1 MAIPVINKASFV
13 GWNKITGNQFRE
25 DKLLEYIT
33 LFEQEYMRMI
43 LGDSA
48 FLEIEADTLPRPK
61 WTDLMNG
68 VDYTNLDGDNKRNT
82 GITDQLIKFI
92 YFEFIRD
99 NFASTQVGK
108 VKSSNENSVILT
120 GDEVG
125 SVVRARYN
133 SAVRA
138 LHESIFLF
146 LENYEQIDEPVT
158 GFVDNADNTYTINVA
173 KTLYLIDADTITI
186 GGTNFIISGLVVD
199 TSFVIDAGAVGL
211 SFTGDVTYKPY
222 EIVEFDRLIFSTI

>member
-1 MAIPVINKASFV
+1 MSIPVINATSFI
-13 GWNKITGNQFRE
+13 GWNKITGNQFRD

-33 LFEQEYMRMI
+33 LFEEEYMRMI
-43 LGDSA
+43 LGDGA
-48 FLEIEADTLPRPK
+48 FLEIEGDAVPLQK
-61 WTDLMNG
+61 WTDLMDG
-68 VDYTNLDGDNKRNT
+68 VDYTNLDGDKKRNT

-108 VKSSNENSVILT
+108 VKSSNENSVLLT

-125 SVVRARYN
+125 AVVRARYN

-146 LENYEQIDEPVT
+146 LENYEQIDEPIT
-158 GFVDNADNTYTINVA
+158 GFVDNTDNTYTINVA
-173 KTLYLIDADTITI
+173 STLYLIDTDTVTI
-186 GGTNFIISGLVVD
+186 GGNEFVVSGLIAN
-199 TSFVIDAGAVGL
+199 TSFVISAGSVGL
-211 SFTGDVTYKPY
+211 SFSGNATYKPY
-222 EIVEFDRLIFSTI
+222 EVVEFNPLIFTTI